1 MIQYTLD
8 ERGRV
13 DLDSEE
19 ETTVSGTVPFSFDFD
34 GRGNLLLAEAF
45 GTGAAPSPDTGAVI
59 SYSGIDDFEP
69 DEIERVETGG
79 FATCWLRYSERG
91 NCVFTTNNLSSDI
104 SSLRVRGRGNL
115 ELIEST
121 AAELDT
127 PVDFDLSSD
136 GLFLYAL
143 STGSSNDD
151 QPRIYTY
158 RVTFRCGLTE
168 IQTIA
173 DGIPNEA
180 ATVFGAAGLAVL

>member
-13 DLDSEE
+13 DPDSEE

-34 GRGNLLLAEAF
+34 RRGNLLLAEAF
-45 GTGAAPSPDTGAVI
+45 GNSAPLTPDTGAVI
-59 SYSGIDDFEP
+59 SYSGIEDFEP
-69 DEIERVETGG
+69 EEIERVGTGG
-79 FATCWLRYSERG
+79 FASCWLRYSERG
-91 NCVFTTNNLSSDI
+91 NCVFTTNNLSDDI

-121 AAELDT
+121 AAELNR

-136 GLFLYAL
+136 GRFLYAL
-143 STGSSNDD
+143 STGTTTDD

-168 IQTIA
+168 IQAIG
-173 DGIPNEA
+173 DGIPDVA